1 MGEGGVRSFS
11 SLLSSRFLILGFVA
25 LLFGTFILSFNFAN
39 EYAAFNGEV
48 PLTQLPSF
56 KSMLKRTGVDGGR
69 EFLAQYGEP
78 LDWRLFLKRQFSR
91 IFGMAFPLSIPFSPG
106 WWNEVLG
113 VGVFSVCLTG
123 LFFVRHK
130 ILMAT
135 LVLSGWCWAL
145 PMRYSSDS
153 HEFESLFFIGIP
165 LVFFS
170 LVLLYLHKLFG
181 HHLMTRLAVA
191 ALLLFILSSFH
202 IGFRGSKV
210 SKFHEATVALLPDH
224 LIERILKGKSKRYEF
239 HKAIIADFE
248 DIRKIVGQGKIVFVS
263 RYDNRNTFAFAGGAQ
278 YAPDYYLAGN
288 VIEYR
293 DEYQDERDR
302 RALADFLIMSE
313 REEGPAL
320 LTPDNRRMFLYDRAA
335 YENES

>member
-1 MGEGGVRSFS
+1 
-11 SLLSSRFLILGFVA
+11 
-25 LLFGTFILSFNFAN
+25 
-39 EYAAFNGEV
+39 
-48 PLTQLPSF
+48 
-56 KSMLKRTGVDGGR
+56 MLKRTGVDGGR
-69 EFLAQYGEP
+69 EFRAQYGEP
-78 LDWRLFLKRQFSR
+78 PDWRLFLKRQFSR

-106 WWNEVLG
+106 WWNAVLG

-145 PMRYSSDS
+145 PMRYSSDI
-153 HEFESLFFIGIP
+153 HAFESLLYIGIP

-170 LVLLYLHKLFG
+170 IVLLYVPKLSD
-181 HHLMTRLAVA
+181 HRLMTRLAVG
-191 ALLLFILSSFH
+191 ALLVFILSSFH
-202 IGFRGSKV
+202 IGFRGSNV

-263 RYDNRNTFAFAGGAQ
+263 RYENRNKFAFAGGAQ
-278 YAPDYYLAGN
+278 YAPDYYLACN
-288 VIEYR
+288 VIEYS
-293 DEYQDERDR
+293 DGYQDERER

-313 REEGPAL
+313 REERPAL
-320 LTPDNRRMFLYDRAA
+320 LTPENRRMFLYDRAV